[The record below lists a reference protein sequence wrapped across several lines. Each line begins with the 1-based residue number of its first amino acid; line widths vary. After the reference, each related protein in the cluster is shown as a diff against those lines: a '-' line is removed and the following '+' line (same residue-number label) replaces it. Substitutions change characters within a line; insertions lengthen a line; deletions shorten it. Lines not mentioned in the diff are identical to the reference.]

1 MKKPKVPP
9 LDTPGTFC
17 PNCGQTRTSPKDGDP
32 KYPNMY
38 PATEPNPHTDPFD
51 CIRYLR
57 EELSDLMRD
66 LKKQHDHTVY

>member
-1 MKKPKVPP
+1 MTMKKPKVPP

-51 CIRYLR
+51 CFIR
-57 EELSDLMRD
+57 
-66 LKKQHDHTVY
+66 HTIFGSKPAVGEA